1 MMHTSANSRLVWQVR
16 GIVTPQQLRVFAWP
30 RAAWQTMRMRLL
42 RERREFT
49 SELKNDKKSNPNSTT
64 FDTENGDFFD
74 ARKRINLS
82 SSGVY
87 ISCFLVRKTDP
98 FSENGNS
105 FWHGENQGWG
115 KFFQKNLFKE
125 YRFFSK
131 DVFLSPLYASTGNAQ
146 NQSANFQV

>member
-1 MMHTSANSRLVWQVR
+1 MMHTSANSQLVWQVR
-16 GIVTPQQLRVFAWP
+16 GIVSPQHLRVFAWP

-49 SELKNDKKSNPNSTT
+49 SELKNDKKATQIVPH

-87 ISCFLVRKTDP
+87 ISCFLIRKTDP
-98 FSENGNS
+98 FSDTFFDSSGGHPWPQYGRAAEGRILGNQYMGTDS
-105 FWHGENQGWG
+105 VP
-115 KFFQKNLFKE
+115 K
-125 YRFFSK
+125 
-131 DVFLSPLYASTGNAQ
+131 T
-146 NQSANFQV
+146 